1 MATNAAE
8 RDRGSKS
15 FSERALA
22 EARAAASRVPALL
35 EGRPPV
41 KGITIDGPAS
51 RDLDDALWLEPL
63 PTGGAL
69 LQISIADVASLL
81 TPQLTPTLE
90 REARERAFTRYYS
103 NHTVPLLPRLLSEEH
118 LSLLADQRRP
128 AVTLTLPFD
137 ATWQPGEPRL
147 GLTCLVNVKRLSY
160 AEADALLNE
169 PDHPLGSML
178 HALYRLAEQLFQL
191 RRARGSLALY
201 DLHRGWATSEEG
213 FLLRLSSEQRHRS
226 YFLVQECMILANQLF
241 AQLLAQRGLPALYR
255 NHCSKPIAPAGEA
268 LREMLE
274 TALLRPDHVRPE
286 QVSATIQLVVERA
299 TYAPT
304 LRGHFGLQLPAY
316 LHLTSPLR
324 RYADLINQ
332 RILLSF
338 VQGESRKSLPAREEL
353 EEIASH
359 LNEVERSLK
368 AAKPAYFLSLYEQQL
383 HQQVEEAL
391 AQGGE
396 SSRPL
401 AGLDA
406 RRFHSL
412 VRIAAQSQLLPPVI
426 EAEIL
431 ARLQEDAL
439 GPHDLFTLLF
449 RFPTAG
455 QSWERVKRA
464 ALSFLCR
471 QPQHAI
477 SLLAMGQQILGW
489 EAPTYEEQTLFSNE
503 GQPCFTACAGLRLTD
518 QSYRSATYQAQ
529 RKDRARQ
536 LASADLLVRVSG
548 LGLEESAP
556 LLQALSGSRC
566 LSPAGGE
573 QRREQEEREEQAEQ
587 ERQGGEDQ
595 GPESLPAEGNYK
607 GTLQEL
613 AHGHRWGTPL
623 YRLLTHRGPAHA
635 PLFTAECE
643 LTIAGE
649 RYSACGHGSSRARAE
664 QAAARNL
671 LLRLPLPPE
680 QRQALLGPS
689 ERSAMRLLN
698 ELLQRQHI
706 ERAEYTYVQRGTP
719 QEPLFTCTC
728 TVTLPSGETHTA
740 AAQGKTKRAAAR
752 AAALKMLK
760 ALRTPMDEQGFE
772 NH

>member
-8 RDRGSKS
+8 RERSSKR
-15 FSERALA
+15 FSEKARA
-22 EARAAASRVPALL
+22 EAREAVSRIAALL
-35 EGRPPV
+35 EGRPLV
-41 KGITIDGPAS
+41 RGITIDGATS

-69 LQISIADVASLL
+69 LEISIADVASLV

-90 REARERAFTRYYS
+90 REARERAFTRYYT
-103 NHTVPLLPRLLSEEH
+103 NHTVPLLPRLLSEEE
-118 LSLLADQRRP
+118 LSLLEGQRRP
-128 AVTLTLPFD
+128 AVTLILPFD
-137 ATWQPGEPRL
+137 ATWQPGEPHL
-147 GLTCLVNVKRLSY
+147 SLTCLVSVKRLSY
-160 AEADALLNE
+160 AEADALLSE
-169 PDHPLGSML
+169 PDSPLGTML
-178 HALYRLAEQLFQL
+178 RALYRLAEQLFQL
-191 RRARGSLALY
+191 RCARGSLALY
-201 DLHRGWATSEEG
+201 DLHRGWATNEEG
-213 FLLRLSSEQRHRS
+213 FLLRLSREQRHRS
-226 YFLVQECMILANQLF
+226 YFLIQECMILANQLF
-241 AQLLAQRGLPALYR
+241 AQLLARRGLPALYR

-274 TALLRPDHVRPE
+274 MALLRPDQVRPE

-304 LRGHFGLQLPAY
+304 LRGHVGLQLPAY

-324 RYADLINQ
+324 RYADLVNQ
-332 RILLSF
+332 RILLSL
-338 VQGESRKSLPAREEL
+338 VHSENVAPPPNREEL

-359 LNEVERSLK
+359 LNEIERSLK
-368 AAKPAYFLSLYEQQL
+368 AEKPAYFLSLYEQQL
-383 HQQVEEAL
+383 QRQVEEAL
-391 AQGGE
+391 SQGGE
-396 SSRPL
+396 RSRPL

-426 EAEIL
+426 EEEIL
-431 ARLQEDAL
+431 ARLHEDAL

-464 ALSFLCR
+464 ALSSLCR

-477 SLLAMGQQILGW
+477 SLLVMGQQILGW
-489 EAPTYEEQTLFSNE
+489 EAPTYEEQTLFGSG
-503 GQPCFTACAGLRLTD
+503 GQPCFSACVSLRLAD
-518 QSYRSATYQAQ
+518 QCYRSATYRVQ

-536 LASADLLVRVSG
+536 LASADLLVRMSG
-548 LGLEESAP
+548 FELEEIASPLKATSDLGWPAASKEEQDAERAGQAQDQSPGP
-556 LLQALSGSRC
+556 LL
-566 LSPAGGE
+566 
-573 QRREQEEREEQAEQ
+573 AEV
-587 ERQGGEDQ
+587 
-595 GPESLPAEGNYK
+595 NYK
-607 GTLQEL
+607 GALQEL

-623 YRLLTHRGPAHA
+623 YRLLAHKGPAHA
-635 PLFTAECE
+635 PHFTAECE
-643 LTIAGE
+643 LLIAGE
-649 RYSACGHGSSRARAE
+649 RYSASGHGSSRARAE

-671 LLRLPLPPE
+671 LLRLPLQPE

-698 ELLQRQHI
+698 ELLQRQRI
-706 ERAEYTYVQRGTP
+706 ERAEYAYVQSGAP

-728 TVTLPSGETHTA
+728 TVTLPSGGTLRA
-740 AAQGKTKRAAAR
+740 AAQGKTKRTAAR

-760 ALRTPMDEQGFE
+760 ALRTQADEQGFE

>member
-8 RDRGSKS
+8 RERGSKS
-15 FSERALA
+15 FSEKARA
-22 EARAAASRVPALL
+22 EARAAVSRVPALL
-35 EGRPPV
+35 EGRPLV

-81 TPQLTPTLE
+81 TPQLTPALE
-90 REARERAFTRYYS
+90 REVRERAFTRYYS

-118 LSLLADQRRP
+118 LSLLEGQRRP

-137 ATWQPGEPRL
+137 TSWQPGEPHL
-147 GLTCLVNVKRLSY
+147 GLTCLVSVKRFSY

-169 PDHPLGSML
+169 PDRPLGAML
-178 HALYRLAEQLFQL
+178 RGLYRLAEQLFQL

-226 YFLVQECMILANQLF
+226 YLLIQECMILANQLF

-255 NHCSKPIAPAGEA
+255 NHCSKPIAPTGEA

-324 RYADLINQ
+324 RYADLVNQ
-332 RILLSF
+332 RILLSL
-338 VQGESRKSLPAREEL
+338 VQGESCKPLPAREEL

-383 HQQVEEAL
+383 QKQVEDAL

-396 SSRPL
+396 GSRPL

-439 GPHDLFTLLF
+439 GAHDLFTLLF
-449 RFPTAG
+449 RFSTAG
-455 QSWERVKRA
+455 QSWERLKRA
-464 ALSFLCR
+464 ALSSLCR

-489 EAPTYEEQTLFSNE
+489 EAPTYEEQTFFSSG
-503 GQPCFTACAGLRLTD
+503 GQPCFMACASLRLTD
-518 QSYRSATYQAQ
+518 QHYRSATYQAQ

-548 LGLEESAP
+548 LGSEESAP
-556 LLQALSGSRC
+556 LLQELSNSRC
-566 LSPAGGE
+566 PTPGAEEQPGE
-573 QRREQEEREEQAEQ
+573 PEERKKQVEQQ
-587 ERQGGEDQ
+587 SYQEDQ

-623 YRLLTHRGPAHA
+623 YRLLAHSGPAHA
-635 PLFTAECE
+635 PHFMAECE

-649 RYSACGHGSSRARAE
+649 RYSASGHGSSRARAE

-671 LLRLPLPPE
+671 LLRLPLPPA

-698 ELLQRQHI
+698 ELLQRRRI
-706 ERAEYTYVQRGTP
+706 ERAEYTYVQSGSP

-728 TVTLPSGETHTA
+728 TVTLPSGETRTA
-740 AAQGKTKRAAAR
+740 AAQGKTKRSAAR
-752 AAALKMLK
+752 GAALKMLK
-760 ALRTPMDEQGFE
+760 ALRTPTDEQGFE

>member
-8 RDRGSKS
+8 RERSSKR
-15 FSERALA
+15 FSEKARA
-22 EARAAASRVPALL
+22 EAREAVSRITALL
-35 EGRPPV
+35 EGRPLV
-41 KGITIDGPAS
+41 RGITIDGPAS

-63 PTGGAL
+63 PTGGTL
-69 LQISIADVASLL
+69 LQISIADVASLV

-90 REARERAFTRYYS
+90 HEARERAFTRYYS

-118 LSLLADQRRP
+118 LSLREGQRRP
-128 AVTLTLPFD
+128 AVTLILPFD

-147 GLTCLVNVKRLSY
+147 SLTCLASVKRLSY
-160 AEADALLNE
+160 AEADTLLGE
-169 PDHPLGSML
+169 ADHPLGTML
-178 HALYRLAEQLFQL
+178 RSLYRLAEQLFQL
-191 RRARGSLALY
+191 RWARGSLALY
-201 DLHRGWATSEEG
+201 DLHRGWATNEEG
-213 FLLRLSSEQRHRS
+213 FLLRLSREQRHRS
-226 YFLVQECMILANQLF
+226 YFLIQECMILANQLF

-274 TALLRPDHVRPE
+274 TALLRPDQVRPE

-324 RYADLINQ
+324 RYADLVNQ
-332 RILLSF
+332 RILLSLM
-338 VQGESRKSLPAREEL
+338 QSENATPLPSREEL

-359 LNEVERSLK
+359 LNEIERSLK
-368 AAKPAYFLSLYEQQL
+368 AEKPAYFLSLYEQQL
-383 HQQVEEAL
+383 QRQVEEAL

-396 SSRPL
+396 HPRPL

-426 EAEIL
+426 EEEIL
-431 ARLQEDAL
+431 ARLHEDAL

-449 RFPTAG
+449 RFTTTG
-455 QSWERVKRA
+455 RNWERVKRA
-464 ALSFLCR
+464 ALSSLCR

-489 EAPTYEEQTLFSNE
+489 EAPAYEEQTLFGSG
-503 GQPCFTACAGLRLTD
+503 GQPCFSACVSLRLAD
-518 QSYRSATYQAQ
+518 QCYRSATYRVQ

-536 LASADLLVRVSG
+536 LASADLLVRMSG
-548 LGLEESAP
+548 FELEEIAP
-556 LLQALSGSRC
+556 LLKAASDLRC
-566 LSPAGGE
+566 LAASK
-573 QRREQEEREEQAEQ
+573 EEQGAERA
-587 ERQGGEDQ
+587 RQAQDQ
-595 GPESLPAEGNYK
+595 SPEPPLAEVNYK

-613 AHGHRWGTPL
+613 AHSHRWGTPL
-623 YRLLTHRGPAHA
+623 YRLLAHNGPAHA
-635 PLFTAECE
+635 PHFTAECE
-643 LTIAGE
+643 LLIAGE
-649 RYSACGHGSSRARAE
+649 RYSASGHGPSRARAE

-671 LLRLPLPPE
+671 LQCLPLQPE

-698 ELLQRQHI
+698 ELLQRQRI
-706 ERAEYTYVQRGTP
+706 ERAEYAYEQSGSP
-719 QEPLFTCTC
+719 QEPRFICTC
-728 TVTLPSGETHTA
+728 TVTLPSGEA
-740 AAQGKTKRAAAR
+740 LRALAQGRTKRAAAR
-752 AAALKMLK
+752 AAALNMLK
-760 ALRTPMDEQGFE
+760 ALRTQADEQGFE